1 MNNLGIIACL
11 EETNL
16 VDEECY
22 EIDLDNQGCRGG
34 PKAGRL
40 MALAKVNI
48 LSLHLD

>member
-1 MNNLGIIACL
+1 MNYLGIIACL